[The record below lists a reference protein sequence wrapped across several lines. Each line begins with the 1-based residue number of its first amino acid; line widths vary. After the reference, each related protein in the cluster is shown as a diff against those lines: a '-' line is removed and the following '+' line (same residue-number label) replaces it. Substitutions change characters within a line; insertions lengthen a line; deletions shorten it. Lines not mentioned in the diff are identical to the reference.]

1 MKENSVLDK
10 LVSDKRLAWR
20 ALSVLASQL
29 PLMDHEISVV
39 ETPPEVGNSIAYIRV
54 TIPCEH
60 TLSKGPMVALGMLST
75 HADLLHPYVTEDASI
90 GMEYVLNLIWTG
102 GTPS

>member
-1 MKENSVLDK
+1 MKKTDDLEM
-10 LVSDKRLAWR
+10 LVSDKRLAWC

-29 PLMDHEISVV
+29 PLMDHEISVM
-39 ETPPEVGNSIAYIRV
+39 ETPPEAGSSIAYICV

-60 TLSKGPMVALGMLST
+60 TLSKGPMVTLGMLST
-75 HADLLHPYVTEDASI
+75 HADLLHPYVTEDCSI

-102 GTPS
+102 GNPS